1 MSHQS
6 YDSSWI
12 TSNYSY
18 FGSRFVIQNN
28 VLDKLATWIVT
39 NWEQNFLA
47 KVIKRFCFYGYQV
60 ANVSWFNF
68 SMCFKAQ
75 LSLIS
80 YLDFNAY
87 LIYSKTV
94 FWFNTTKTAATVLY
108 QGILYYTRA
117 YCIPLQRD
125 HRKKSL
131 THLTMMVQCYKH
143 LGKFFMFLAKK
154 LGSFVILHNNKLV
167 KQ

>member
-80 YLDFNAY
+80 CLDFNAY

-108 QGILYYTRA
+108 QGILYSSAARAQKKVAYTPNYDGA
-117 YCIPLQRD
+117 
-125 HRKKSL
+125 
-131 THLTMMVQCYKH
+131 MW
-143 LGKFFMFLAKK
+143 
-154 LGSFVILHNNKLV
+154 
-167 KQ
+167 